1 MSQLSSLRNVAP
13 RAVAANASNVAKTR
27 AARMRRTIACSTALS
42 CRALTILLN
51 LLLGFIPTLILGA
64 SIAAGVDDD
73 AGHRRVFLLIYG
85 LWAFTLAGW
94 NWLESSHVAW
104 IVLWALFGAVALTLW
119 LIRRR

>member
-1 MSQLSSLRNVAP
+1 MTV
-13 RAVAANASNVAKTR
+13 
-27 AARMRRTIACSTALS
+27 
-42 CRALTILLN
+42 LLN

-94 NWLESSHVAW
+94 NWLESAHVAW
-104 IVLWALFGAVALTLW
+104 IIVWAAFGVVALGLW
-119 LIRRR
+119 LRRRG

>member
-1 MSQLSSLRNVAP
+1 MTIFLNV
-13 RAVAANASNVAKTR
+13 
-27 AARMRRTIACSTALS
+27 
-42 CRALTILLN
+42 
-51 LLLGFIPTLILGA
+51 LLGFIPTLILGA

-104 IVLWALFGAVALTLW
+104 IVLWGLFGAVALTRW